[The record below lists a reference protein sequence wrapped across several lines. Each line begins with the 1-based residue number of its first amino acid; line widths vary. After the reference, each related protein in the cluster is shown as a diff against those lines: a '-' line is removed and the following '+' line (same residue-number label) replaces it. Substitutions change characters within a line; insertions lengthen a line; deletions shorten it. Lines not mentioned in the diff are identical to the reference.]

1 MVPLVLLFM
10 IKHLDQ
16 ITNILLVFSV
26 INSSSREGSVC
37 DIFPFYCCFFT
48 DSQVTAGSV
57 DFRLLGCND
66 LVGEWKSSRIL
77 ENKAKTG
84 KRMNCG
90 HCVAASGLPLKYN
103 KSHIFLQYRGTD
115 FSLRSPLLPLF
126 TTHDTLT

>member
-48 DSQVTAGSV
+48 ESQVTAGSV
-57 DFRLLGCND
+57 DFRLLGCSD

-90 HCVAASGLPLKYN
+90 HCVAASGLAEHHGCHWGRGGKYTVGKVGRN
-103 KSHIFLQYRGTD
+103 SHKTA
-115 FSLRSPLLPLF
+115 PC
-126 TTHDTLT
+126 